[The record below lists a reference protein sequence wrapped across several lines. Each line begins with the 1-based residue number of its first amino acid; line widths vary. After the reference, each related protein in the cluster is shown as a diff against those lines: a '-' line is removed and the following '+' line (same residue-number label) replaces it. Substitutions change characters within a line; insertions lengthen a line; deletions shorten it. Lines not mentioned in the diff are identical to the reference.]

1 MNPAF
6 AGGCDCRT
14 VRYRLASAPLFVNCC
29 HCRWCQRE
37 TGSAFAIN
45 AMIETE
51 RIELVASRPEIVHT
65 PSASGQGQ
73 RIARCPVCRIAL
85 WSHYGGSGDIVAFL
99 RVGTLD
105 DPDACPPDV
114 HIFTASKQP
123 WVVLP
128 PGVPAFR
135 EYYDREKLWP
145 AEALARRRDLLRRHG
160 PAPRPGVRLRT

>member
-1 MNPAF
+1 MNQALT
-6 AGGCDCRT
+6 GGCDCGT

-51 RIELVASRPEIVHT
+51 RIELVGSRPEIVHT

-105 DPDACPPDV
+105 DPDACPPDA
-114 HIFTASKQP
+114 HIFTASKRP

-128 PGVPAFR
+128 AGVPTFR
-135 EYYDREKLWP
+135 EYYDRDELWP
-145 AEALARRRDLLRRHG
+145 AASLERRRAAMLRHG
-160 PAPRPGVRLRT
+160 RTP